1 MDSVSPTA
9 WITLAAA
16 MIGAVGAIVAALIRR
31 NALRDTRNRVD
42 IQTANEETADSFF
55 AASAETE
62 ALVRQRIAELAATR
76 TEVRQQAADAL
87 GKIGPKARAAIPML
101 VLAAADPN
109 PQLQQAARRSLAA
122 VDANWA
128 LSKEAESVVAN
139 LVGRLGGRTSAAACD
154 VLTLIGAGAVPGLT
168 VALGQP
174 DSEGNR
180 HAEAIRTLG
189 RIGGPATEA
198 VAAIADLLR
207 AGPRHV
213 QRAAAVAISRIGPG
227 AAPAVPALL
236 DALGSADRDVRFC
249 ATQALR
255 KFPDDQPDAL
265 PLVQLLGDRDD
276 AIREAAAET
285 LRAFGTA
292 ALPPLIATLT
302 SRDAW
307 RQMEKWKEIA
317 EVITNCEPRNRIGFQ
332 DRREFVVPPSRFY
345 QIEECEWVASQRLQ
359 GAVSVI
365 GELGPTATDAISV
378 VTELLEERE
387 PCVRAAAATAL
398 GRIGV
403 GAIAAVP
410 ALVRLLA
417 DDREAPRTAALEAL
431 NRIVPE
437 WYAHPEHTT
446 AVESILILLDQGPE
460 HTKSLEQSLARMGPG
475 FVPRLAARL
484 SFPSRQV
491 REASC
496 RVLGRMGAAAS
507 VAVPALQQVAAN
519 PNENRF
525 VRDAAHEALLTIAK
539 QEAQRATRAS

>member
-1 MDSVSPTA
+1 MLGDHSAFASEVEP
-9 WITLAAA
+9 
-16 MIGAVGAIVAALIRR
+16 VA
-31 NALRDTRNRVD
+31 T
-42 IQTANEETADSFF
+42 
-55 AASAETE
+55 SAEIATV
-62 ALVRQRIAELAATR
+62 VRQRIAELAATR
-76 TEVRQQAADAL
+76 TEIRQQAADAL
-87 GKIGPKARAAIPML
+87 GRIGRAAIPML

-109 PQLQQAARRSLAA
+109 PQLQQAAKRSLAA

-128 LSKEAESVVAN
+128 RSKEAESVVTN
-139 LVGRLGGRTSAAACD
+139 LIGRLGGRTSAAACD
-154 VLTLIGAGAVPGLT
+154 MLTLIGAGAVPGLT
-168 VALGQP
+168 AALGQP

-180 HAEAIRTLG
+180 HAEGIRTLG
-189 RIGGPATEA
+189 HIGGPATEA

-207 AGPRHV
+207 TGPRHV
-213 QRAAAVAISRIGPG
+213 QRAAAVAISRIGPS
-227 AAPAVPALL
+227 AASAVPALL
-236 DALGSADRDVRFC
+236 EALGSADRDVRFC

-255 KFPDDQPDAL
+255 KFSDDHPDSL

-276 AIREAAAET
+276 EVREAAVET

-292 ALPPLIATLT
+292 ALPSLIATLM

-317 EVITNCEPRNRIGFQ
+317 EAITNCEPRNRMGFQ
-332 DRREFVVPPSRFY
+332 DRKEFVVPPSRFY

-365 GELGPTATDAISV
+365 GELGPAATDAIPV
-378 VTELLEERE
+378 VTELLEERD

-398 GRIGV
+398 RKIGV
-403 GAIAAVP
+403 GAIAAVT

-417 DDREAPRTAALEAL
+417 DEREAPRTAALEAL
-431 NRIVPE
+431 NKIAPE
-437 WYAHPEHTT
+437 WYAHPDHAT
-446 AVESILILLDQGPE
+446 AVESILVLLDQGPE

-475 FVPRLAARL
+475 FVPKIAVRL

-525 VRDAAHEALLTIAK
+525 VRDAAHEALLAIAK
-539 QEAQRATRAS
+539 QETQQATGTS